1 MTQLALI
8 GLLWRS
14 ASLLWQSDTFNAT
27 SSRRL
32 PLNLMTLIAKMLM
45 TLVLCRQVPSRE
57 FPTRKCKSASFALSG
72 TSAQATCVSADVE
85 AAGALRARK
94 DARRLSSIC
103 IAAIAASSAG
113 VMMKIARRYIE
124 TRRRPRMT
132 AELPLQFTTNYTTA
146 SDGLLLMLL
155 IVRRQRSLIPQHAT
169 RCALC
174 VTSALWTLLPLRRD
188 RCPNRLC
195 P

>member
-14 ASLLWQSDTFNAT
+14 ALLLWQSDTFHAT

-32 PLNLMTLIAKMLM
+32 PLNLITLIANVIM
-45 TLVLCRQVPSRE
+45 TLVPCRQVPNQ
-57 FPTRKCKSASFALSG
+57 FPARKCKSANFALSG
-72 TSAQATCVSADVE
+72 TSAQATCVSAEEE

-124 TRRRPRMT
+124 TKRRPRMT
-132 AELPLQFTTNYTTA
+132 AELPLQFTTNSTTA
-146 SDGLLLMLL
+146 SDGLLLLLL
-155 IVRRQRSLIPQHAT
+155 IVRRQRSLIPQRAT